1 MTPAAPA
8 QLGLSTPQTLRL
20 ALEERLSFASPEVAA
35 KPEQVEQEFFQLEQL
50 LRAAT
55 SSRSVSPPSGHRPP
69 LPSRHPVHTQPVR
82 LYLGHL
88 AVGTSERDIKRLFAQ
103 EDVSVLDVSLFTRY
117 EPCFAFCTVASP
129 TEASHALRFLDSS
142 ILNSSRIGV
151 NRVTHVK
158 GSSTLPRVVVEG
170 LPSEFE
176 TLDVLRLA
184 EEHAAEPRRVK
195 CEVAA
200 AGGARGGRG
209 ECVGSFRVEG
219 KEEAEKAVRS
229 LNKALGMYE
238 QIRVWWDYSEAKDEL
253 PRTPPRGG
261 DEVGGRSGFFVDDH
275 RHDRPPL
282 PPPPPPSF
290 TYSSSPASSRYSST
304 ASRQTSNPSLP
315 AYRPL
320 PPRRPPTPPYR
331 RYSPPPR
338 GTNYPYPRYSPPHPP
353 PPPPAPS
360 MYRDH
365 RGDGDD
371 RGGWSRD
378 GTVHG
383 AEYGSGVGGREGRD
397 AEWAASR
404 YGGGW
409 TLRGGEK
416 GPEWAR

>member
-1 MTPAAPA
+1 MPRRYPGRDA
-8 QLGLSTPQTLRL
+8 R
-20 ALEERLSFASPEVAA
+20 
-35 KPEQVEQEFFQLEQL
+35 
-50 LRAAT
+50 
-55 SSRSVSPPSGHRPP
+55 
-69 LPSRHPVHTQPVR
+69 LPSPSRVWRRRREDSDMSPVR

-142 ILNSSRIGV
+142 ILNSSRIQV

-170 LPSEFE
+170 LPAEFE

-200 AGGARGGRG
+200 AGRERGERG

-219 KEEAEKAVRS
+219 KEEAERAVRS
-229 LNKALGMYE
+229 LKKALGMYE
-238 QIRVWWDYSEAKDEL
+238 QIRVWWDYGEAKDEP
-253 PRTPPRGG
+253 PRTPPRGNGEGGKGG
-261 DEVGGRSGFFVDDH
+261 DFVDDC

-290 TYSSSPASSRYSST
+290 TYSSSPSSS
-304 ASRQTSNPSLP
+304 
-315 AYRPL
+315 
-320 PPRRPPTPPYR
+320 
-331 RYSPPPR
+331 
-338 GTNYPYPRYSPPHPP
+338 
-353 PPPPAPS
+353 
-360 MYRDH
+360 
-365 RGDGDD
+365 

-378 GTVHG
+378 GMVHG
-383 AEYGSGVGGREGRD
+383 AGYGSGVGAREGRD

-409 TLRGGEK
+409 NARGGEK